1 MADKG
6 WRSKGD
12 EVLRRSPRQQSKKC
26 GRPFS
31 APRKVRE
38 TTPKKPKTVETNET
52 EDSDIRVLTHS
63 EVEMILSMED
73 VVPQVSQDSQ
83 VKVITETENQRDLQE
98 RQALQAVTE

>member
-1 MADKG
+1 MEEKG

-12 EVLRRSPRQQSKKC
+12 QVPRRSLRQQRKTC

-31 APRKVRE
+31 APRQVRA
-38 TTPKKPKTVETNET
+38 TIPKKPKTVQTNET

-63 EVEMILSMED
+63 EVQMIMSMED
-73 VVPQVSQDSQ
+73 VVPEVSQDSQ

-98 RQALQAVTE
+98 R